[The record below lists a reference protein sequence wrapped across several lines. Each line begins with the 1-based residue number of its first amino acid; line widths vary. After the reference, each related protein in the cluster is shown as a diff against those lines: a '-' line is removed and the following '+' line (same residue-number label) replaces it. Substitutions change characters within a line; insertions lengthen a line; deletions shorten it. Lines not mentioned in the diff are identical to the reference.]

1 MNNTEMTRVIHQL
14 MSLFPSKIHYSWRE
28 SRLHLKLVAEI
39 DQEGDTDKSTIAIA
53 PNLPVVERIAEWCYN
68 NRCGRRT
75 SYDTFK
81 FRNRKQITLFLLR
94 WGEVKDE

>member
-1 MNNTEMTRVIHQL
+1 MNGSSIK
-14 MSLFPSKIHYSWRE
+14 KIVDDLNSILNRKARYYWSE
-28 SRLHLKLVAEI
+28 SGLNLKLIAEMDWEDGTGVHAP
-39 DQEGDTDKSTIAIA
+39 DQH
-53 PNLPVVERIAEWCYN
+53 VVERIAEWCYN

-81 FRNRKQITLFLLR
+81 FRSRKQITLFLLR